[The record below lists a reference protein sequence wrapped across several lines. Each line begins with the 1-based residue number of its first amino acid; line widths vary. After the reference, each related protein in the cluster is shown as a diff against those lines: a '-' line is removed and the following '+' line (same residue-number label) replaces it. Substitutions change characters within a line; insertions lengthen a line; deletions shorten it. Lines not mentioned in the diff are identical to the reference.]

1 MIQLGSFFSLLMV
14 TICSAFMVGCIANPL
29 KKEALTV
36 MDSAKVNFHYV
47 KTDTG
52 HLGDKSPNK
61 DFYTLSVFMDIEN
74 NKISFESESINSAG
88 VGWNDNYAL
97 YQELECQ
104 EYSYDYLCV
113 PSIKLTLPINEFQSK
128 NTWSHGFLNYTNKGI
143 QSISS
148 LNQYGPVFVINASQ
162 LSNNKLIYTYYL
174 TLNKGLVAFSKGDSR
189 NPWVLS
195 EENEFGV
202 GALSLGASINANA
215 LTTSDIKNY
224 SIIKMAK

>member
-1 MIQLGSFFSLLMV
+1 MI
-14 TICSAFMVGCIANPL
+14 
-29 KKEALTV
+29 KALTR
-36 MDSAKVNFHYV
+36 
-47 KTDTG
+47 
-52 HLGDKSPNK
+52 

-113 PSIKLTLPINEFQSK
+113 PSIKLALPINEFQSK
-128 NTWSHGFLNYTNKGI
+128 NTWSHGFLNYTNKGM

-148 LNQYGPVFVINASQ
+148 LHHYGPVFVINASQ
-162 LSNNKLIYTYYL
+162 LSDNKLIYTYYL
-174 TLNKGLVAFSKGDSR
+174 TLNKGLVAFSEGDSQ

-195 EENEFGV
+195 EKNEFGV
-202 GALSLGASINANA
+202 GALSLGESINANT

-224 SIIKMAK
+224 SIIKMANKKK